1 MAGICL
7 TKGSVTVGIVFILC
21 LTILVS
27 GCTSQTVAGES
38 VASPTTS
45 GTSPPP
51 VSPPA
56 TAPAEA
62 PIPTRSTST
71 MTPVPTTLPIQ
82 THTSATTTSTTTPS
96 TTAHETMAPTST
108 PTKTP
113 APTTLPT
120 TQPTTESIID
130 PTATP
135 TPEWTE
141 GYYRQL
147 FPYRAFHYIKVDRT
161 RGTARI
167 IVECE
172 FSAEPGEYDSAAYW
186 CGIEGKAF
194 YYGYNGERGRKVNTQ
209 YWTTMDG
216 KKIIENETFDIE
228 QLLFTFL
235 CEDRMAYTLLDA
247 GPPDEPFPEPPY
259 WQSKLRVQYWPSAQ
273 PKYPPGPLHYL
284 LKWQPMEAEQPT
296 PPPFPDDNWTPGPGW
311 YNPYLPAPTSP
322 DWTPE
327 PTPTPEG
334 TPTPEPTPRI
344 TPTPAPTPGP
354 TLPEYIPPEPYQ
366 TTNPAHLPRPTDGS
380 TVIPVSPFVPT
391 PTPDPTPEPIPTL
404 PRYTPPAPDPI
415 PENETKPA

>member
-1 MAGICL
+1 
-7 TKGSVTVGIVFILC
+7 
-21 LTILVS
+21 
-27 GCTSQTVAGES
+27 
-38 VASPTTS
+38 
-45 GTSPPP
+45 
-51 VSPPA
+51 
-56 TAPAEA
+56 
-62 PIPTRSTST
+62 
-71 MTPVPTTLPIQ
+71 
-82 THTSATTTSTTTPS
+82 
-96 TTAHETMAPTST
+96 MAPTPI

-113 APTTLPT
+113 APTTLPA
-120 TQPTTESIID
+120 TQPTTEAIID

-141 GYYRQL
+141 GYYQQL
-147 FPYRAFHYIKVDRT
+147 FPCRAFHYIKVDRT

-167 IVECE
+167 IVEYE
-172 FSAEPGEYDSAAYW
+172 FSAEPGEYDNAVYM
-186 CGIEGKAF
+186 CGTDGKAR

-216 KKIIENETFDIE
+216 KEIIENETFDIE

-235 CEDRMAYTLLDA
+235 CEDRMAYTPLDA

-259 WQSKLRVQYWPSAQ
+259 WQSKLRVQYWPSTQ
-273 PKYPPGPLHYL
+273 PKYPPGPLYYL

-327 PTPTPEG
+327 PTPWV
-334 TPTPEPTPRI
+334 TPTR
-344 TPTPAPTPGP
+344 APTLNP
-354 TLPEYIPPEPYQ
+354 TLPEYIPPTLDPTTDLTPLPTPTFTPTSDPTPEPIPTLPRYTPPAPDR
-366 TTNPAHLPRPTDGS
+366 TTNPAPLPQRTDRPT
-380 TVIPVSPFVPT
+380 VIAVTPFV

-415 PENETKPA
+415 PENETEPA